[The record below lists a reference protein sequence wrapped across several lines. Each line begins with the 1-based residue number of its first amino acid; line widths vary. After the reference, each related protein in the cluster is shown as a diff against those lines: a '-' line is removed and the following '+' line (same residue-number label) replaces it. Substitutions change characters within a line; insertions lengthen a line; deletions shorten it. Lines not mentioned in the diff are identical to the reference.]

1 MSSACPP
8 RRHLD
13 VIRGKSI
20 TFLSARPPHRG
31 NCVISLRVLGGLSL
45 EGAASDDAGA
55 IVRQPK
61 RMALLAYLAC
71 VPRGGFEPRDRILAL
86 FWPEF
91 DDTRARHGLRQS
103 LHVLRSALG
112 AAAFRRRGD
121 TEIALDPA
129 VLSCDVA
136 LVLAALDD
144 GRAAD
149 AVSLYRGDLLPGFH
163 VSEAPEFERWL
174 DDTRSR
180 LRRRVS
186 DAARGLSLSAERWG
200 DFAAATQ
207 WARRAQELAPEDEAA
222 LRQLLTMLDR
232 VGDRVGALQAYT
244 EFVRRLRQDLDVEP
258 TPETQQ
264 LVQELRR
271 SRAAPWPEAVSP
283 TGPRAHDTAVSEPVE
298 SRARVTTPRGFRQP
312 ALWLF
317 AGAVAVSA
325 IVTARLI
332 GTRSTEDGPRPV
344 VQESVAPVHPMAGA
358 ARLMYDQ
365 GMRAWSLGD
374 RATAERLMGMAF
386 DQDSTFG
393 LAALQLGHLLGLRGE
408 HEAAQRLQQRAAAL
422 SPLQSDHD
430 RLLILA
436 LHSNHFN
443 LPTQLAFAETL
454 AIRYPAD
461 VEGQLLVAK
470 ARWMSGRYA
479 TAIVPLERVIATGS
493 SGRDSTGERC
503 LACEAYEL
511 LVVTYEGMDSLPAA
525 ERTARSWLLA
535 RPKDATAWNALS
547 YQLSLGGRFTDA
559 IAAHHRA
566 ADLAPAGVDGNA
578 LGEIL
583 LRAGD
588 FRMLENILTLRERT
602 GSTED
607 ADGARFLRWRLRRE
621 QGRWREALALTD
633 EMDRETRTR
642 PNARGLAVALH
653 AQSLLEAGRAAEAAA
668 AWDSLARVRA
678 GASEPAASAAIY
690 HMSRLLRLSDAVA
703 SLGDTARLARMAD
716 SVQYLG
722 RQGSW
727 IRDHRMHHYI
737 RGLIFAARG
746 DHLAAC
752 DAFLSSLTGASTTF
766 ARANLAAGS
775 HCLQAGRLQPALSA
789 LRGVLRGPIGA
800 GGTSGTLTEAHGLV
814 ARVFDALQRPDSAR
828 AHHELVTAALRR
840 EDLPSRDPARAFGQ
854 LGAVLGM
861 RPPAP

>member
-1 MSSACPP
+1 MTISSACPLYLEK
-8 RRHLD
+8 R
-13 VIRGKSI
+13 
-20 TFLSARPPHRG
+20 
-31 NCVISLRVLGGLSL
+31 VISLRLLGGLGL
-45 EGAASDDAGA
+45 EGVASEDAGA
-55 IVRQPK
+55 IIRQPK

-121 TEIALDPA
+121 TEIALDPT
-129 VLSCDVA
+129 VLSCDA
-136 LVLAALDD
+136 AQVLAALDD
-144 GRAAD
+144 GRATD

-186 DAARGLSLSAERWG
+186 DAALGLSLAAERQG

-222 LRQLLTMLDR
+222 LRRLLTMLDR

-244 EFVRRLRQDLDVEP
+244 EFVRRLREDLDVEP

-264 LVQELRR
+264 LVQELRGG
-271 SRAAPWPEAVSP
+271 RAAPRTEAVAP
-283 TGPRAHDTAVSEPVE
+283 TRDRAPAATVSDPAE
-298 SRARVTTPRGFRQP
+298 SRARVTTPRSLRQP
-312 ALWLF
+312 ARWFL
-317 AGAVAVSA
+317 AGAVVVSSI
-325 IVTARLI
+325 IVARLI
-332 GTRSTEDGPRPV
+332 GARSPQDRPGPIAQV
-344 VQESVAPVHPMAGA
+344 SVAPAHPMAGA

-408 HEAAQRLQQRAAAL
+408 HEAGQRLQQRAAVLA
-422 SPLQSDHD
+422 PLQSDHD

-436 LHSNHFN
+436 LRSNHFN
-443 LPTQLAFAETL
+443 EPTQLAFAETL

-461 VEGQLLVAK
+461 FEGQLLVGK

-479 TAIVPLERVIATGS
+479 TAIPPLQRVIATGA

-503 LACEAYEL
+503 LACEAYGL
-511 LVVTYEGMDSLPAA
+511 LVETYEDMDSLPAA
-525 ERTARSWLLA
+525 ERTARSWLRA
-535 RPKDATAWNALS
+535 RPKDSAAWNTLS
-547 YQLSLGGRFTDA
+547 YQLSLSGRFQDA
-559 IAAHHRA
+559 IAARHRA
-566 ADLAPAGVDGNA
+566 DDLAPAGVNGNA

-588 FRMLENILTLRERT
+588 FRTLESILTLRERT

-607 ADGARFLRWRLRRE
+607 ADDARFLRWRLRRE
-621 QGRWREALALTD
+621 QGRWREALALTG
-633 EMDRETRTR
+633 EMDRGTRTR
-642 PNARGLAVALH
+642 PNARGLAIALH
-653 AQSLLEAGRAAEAAA
+653 AQSLLEAGHTAEAAA
-668 AWDSLARVRA
+668 VWDSLARVRP
-678 GASEPAASAAIY
+678 GAAEPAASAAIY
-690 HMSRLLRLSDAVA
+690 HMSRLLHLSDAVA
-703 SLGDTARLARMAD
+703 SLGDTARLALLAD
-716 SVQYLG
+716 SVQSLG
-722 RQGSW
+722 SQSSW
-727 IRDHRMHHYI
+727 IRDHRMHHYV

-746 DHLAAC
+746 DHRAAC

-775 HCLQAGRLQPALSA
+775 HCLQAGRLQPALGA
-789 LRGVLRGPIGA
+789 LRGVLRGPIGS
-800 GGTSGTLTEAHGLV
+800 GGTSGTLTEAHQLV

-828 AHHELVTAALRR
+828 AHHELVVAALRR
-840 EDLPSRDPARAFGQ
+840 KDLPSRDPARTVGQ
-854 LGAVLGM
+854 LGAALGL
-861 RPPAP
+861 RPRAP